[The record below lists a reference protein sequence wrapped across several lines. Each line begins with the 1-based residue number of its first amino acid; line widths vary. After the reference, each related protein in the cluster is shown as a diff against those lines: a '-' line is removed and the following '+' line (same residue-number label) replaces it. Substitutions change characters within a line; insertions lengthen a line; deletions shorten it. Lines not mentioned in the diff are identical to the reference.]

1 MEGNVLK
8 HGTGLLLKQKRRKLW
23 YKVVGILACLVVFC
37 TSYALI
43 LPAITMERT
52 ACCGKEEHQ
61 HDESCY
67 AESEILICESEAVS
81 EEHIHTEAC
90 YTYEKTLICQIEE
103 HTHAEECY
111 SNESETETAETI
123 AAEQTEETAGET
135 QESESSEMAAN
146 HTVSLEA
153 SGEDYKVVVTYD
165 ESAGIPE
172 GAVLKVIEYAE
183 DSGEYQARF
192 AEANAVLLN
201 QEGSYIRRA
210 RFFDIS
216 IMAGETEIEPA
227 NAVRVEISQ
236 SADIIEN
243 EEDIIITHATNEG
256 TEVISDVEQ
265 IQEPN
270 GCVTSSFETKSFSDY
285 GTITPGQSITI
296 KVGDTVTLQGS
307 SGNQNG
313 WTLSPEGYVT
323 KSEDGTNLVVTGAA
337 AGTVTI
343 THQYKNNKS
352 EKFTVIVTDNGGS
365 DAEDEAEKEA
375 AGQDYTVTVKGN
387 KKVLADDV
395 TLHVEDYSSSESDYQ
410 NYYDAMITDLES
422 VTSST
427 ISGEGFDFLHMY
439 HIYLTKEGTE
449 GEYIP
454 EGNVNLQVTLTYDS
468 APEGWPSGNGNL
480 YVGHYK
486 KANGQVSGMEISDG
500 SAASTGVKQ
509 IKVSGNSITFHIWS
523 FSVFPVAALALDSG
537 GGTTGGGGTAAP
549 ADGSI
554 LTSELL
560 KWMGAE
566 GSNEW
571 QIVDGEYNGNAGANK
586 TASEDEHVRVQKN
599 VIPTDVENEFL
610 VYLSIDTKQ
619 LFEDYFASA
628 EYNATSSNNNHDTKL
643 GAVIDSITG
652 NENVH
657 VTGLS
662 TKYTNYADFTILSS
676 SGEILAEN
684 IRLYWDSSNNY
695 TIYIKVNDGDAVKY
709 VILGTSVKKGNS
721 EVVMLSEEAER
732 LIMSNAA
739 QKAILD
745 EVNDQMGDYI
755 DFLSVVSGD
764 YSTQP
769 VYDQNT
775 RTLTWIP
782 SIKANPTIDKVKTDE
797 TKTVSYTDSNGNLQ
811 TLTTYKY
818 NSWALNTSELIYR
831 VRLNVSKSGFYS
843 AADNMNSTVGAP
855 ESYVVNNSAVL
866 EYAGEGGD
874 QTVDF
879 QQPYVRGLLYDV
891 QFEKVDKEDASKK
904 LSGAVFKLTDDS
916 NNTYTMT
923 ELGGTYSIEN
933 IPWGTYTLTEETPP
947 KGYSAIKD
955 GDEAGPWTID
965 ICYTK
970 DRANVVQDTGNKAS
984 NMLYIG
990 KNNAEGVWR
999 IVNKKNIYVDF
1010 INTDMSYNILLENG
1024 EFSIYDTDPSAEGAE
1039 PIEGYEKISVTQGV
1053 IADNMEL
1060 EDGKTYYIVQT
1071 KAPDGYILPEENIVA
1086 LKVDMANTTTSGPIS
1101 VTGGAGNVKKTEEKQ
1116 TVNGVDDTTVY
1127 VIKIPN
1133 NPGVELPSTGGTGT
1147 LLYTFGGAGLILISG
1162 LMYGYSM
1169 RRKRER
1175 RSM

>member
-256 TEVISDVEQ
+256 TEVISEVEQ

-307 SGNQNG
+307 NGNQNG

-831 VRLNVSKSGFYS
+831 VRLNVSKSGFHS
-843 AADNMNSTVGAP
+843 AADNMNSMVGAP

-891 QFEKVDKEDASKK
+891 RFEKVDKEDASKK

-955 GDEAGPWTID
+955 GDEAGPWTIN

>member
-90 YTYEKTLICQIEE
+90 YTYEKTLICQMEE

-123 AAEQTEETAGET
+123 AVEQTEETAGET

-172 GAVLKVIEYAE
+172 GAALKVIEYAE

-227 NAVRVEISQ
+227 NAVKVEISQ

-256 TEVISDVEQ
+256 TEVISEVEQ

-270 GCVTSSFETKSFSDY
+270 GRVTSSFETKSFSDY

-365 DAEDEAEKEA
+365 DAEDEVEKEA

-509 IKVSGNSITFHIWS
+509 IKVSGNSITFHIRS

-586 TASEDEHVRVQKN
+586 TVSEDEQVRVQKN

-643 GAVIDSITG
+643 GTVIDSITG

-662 TKYTNYADFTILSS
+662 TYKNYADFTILSS
-676 SGEILAEN
+676 AGEILAEN

-755 DFLSVVSGD
+755 DFLSIVSGD

-831 VRLNVSKSGFYS
+831 VRLNVSKSGFHS

-904 LSGAVFKLTDDS
+904 LSGAAFKLTDDS

-955 GDEAGPWTID
+955 GDEAGPWTIN

-1175 RSM
+1175 RLM

>member
-90 YTYEKTLICQIEE
+90 YTYEKTLICQMEE

-123 AAEQTEETAGET
+123 VAEQTEETAGET

-227 NAVRVEISQ
+227 NAVKVEISQ

-256 TEVISDVEQ
+256 TEVISEVEQ

-307 SGNQNG
+307 NGNQNG

-352 EKFTVIVTDNGGS
+352 EKFTVIVADNGGS

-422 VTSST
+422 ITSST

-509 IKVSGNSITFHIWS
+509 IKVSGNSITFHIRS

-571 QIVDGEYNGNAGANK
+571 QIVDGEYNGNEGVNK
-586 TASEDEHVRVQKN
+586 TASEDEQVRVQKN

-619 LFEDYFASA
+619 LFEDYFAST

-643 GAVIDSITG
+643 GTVIDSITG

-662 TKYTNYADFTILSS
+662 TKYKNYADFTILSS
-676 SGEILAEN
+676 AGEILAEN

-843 AADNMNSTVGAP
+843 AADNMNSTVEAP

-955 GDEAGPWTID
+955 GDEAGPWTIN

-990 KNNAEGVWR
+990 KNNVEGVWR

-1116 TVNGVDDTTVY
+1116 TVNGADDTTVY

-1175 RSM
+1175 RLM

>member
-90 YTYEKTLICQIEE
+90 YTYEKTLICQMEE

-123 AAEQTEETAGET
+123 AVEQTEETAGET

-227 NAVRVEISQ
+227 NAVKVEISQ

-256 TEVISDVEQ
+256 TEVISEVEQ

-307 SGNQNG
+307 NGNQNG

-323 KSEDGTNLVVTGAA
+323 KSEDGTKLVVTGAA

-365 DAEDEAEKEA
+365 DAEDEVEKEA

-422 VTSST
+422 VISST

-571 QIVDGEYNGNAGANK
+571 QIVDGEYNGNEGVNK

-831 VRLNVSKSGFYS
+831 VRLNVSKSGFHS

>member
-365 DAEDEAEKEA
+365 DAEDEVEKEA

-797 TKTVSYTDSNGNLQ
+797 TKTVSYTDGNGNLQ

-831 VRLNVSKSGFYS
+831 VRLNVSKSGFHS
-843 AADNMNSTVGAP
+843 AADNMNSMVGAP

-891 QFEKVDKEDASKK
+891 RFEKVDKEDASKK

-955 GDEAGPWTID
+955 GDEAGPWTIN

>member
-1 MEGNVLK
+1 
-8 HGTGLLLKQKRRKLW
+8 
-23 YKVVGILACLVVFC
+23 
-37 TSYALI
+37 
-43 LPAITMERT
+43 
-52 ACCGKEEHQ
+52 
-61 HDESCY
+61 
-67 AESEILICESEAVS
+67 
-81 EEHIHTEAC
+81 
-90 YTYEKTLICQIEE
+90 
-103 HTHAEECY
+103 
-111 SNESETETAETI
+111 
-123 AAEQTEETAGET
+123 
-135 QESESSEMAAN
+135 
-146 HTVSLEA
+146 
-153 SGEDYKVVVTYD
+153 
-165 ESAGIPE
+165 
-172 GAVLKVIEYAE
+172 
-183 DSGEYQARF
+183 
-192 AEANAVLLN
+192 
-201 QEGSYIRRA
+201 
-210 RFFDIS
+210 
-216 IMAGETEIEPA
+216 
-227 NAVRVEISQ
+227 
-236 SADIIEN
+236 
-243 EEDIIITHATNEG
+243 
-256 TEVISDVEQ
+256 
-265 IQEPN
+265 
-270 GCVTSSFETKSFSDY
+270 
-285 GTITPGQSITI
+285 
-296 KVGDTVTLQGS
+296 
-307 SGNQNG
+307 
-313 WTLSPEGYVT
+313 
-323 KSEDGTNLVVTGAA
+323 
-337 AGTVTI
+337 
-343 THQYKNNKS
+343 
-352 EKFTVIVTDNGGS
+352 
-365 DAEDEAEKEA
+365 
-375 AGQDYTVTVKGN
+375 
-387 KKVLADDV
+387 
-395 TLHVEDYSSSESDYQ
+395 
-410 NYYDAMITDLES
+410 
-422 VTSST
+422 
-427 ISGEGFDFLHMY
+427 
-439 HIYLTKEGTE
+439 
-449 GEYIP
+449 
-454 EGNVNLQVTLTYDS
+454 
-468 APEGWPSGNGNL
+468 
-480 YVGHYK
+480 
-486 KANGQVSGMEISDG
+486 
-500 SAASTGVKQ
+500 
-509 IKVSGNSITFHIWS
+509 
-523 FSVFPVAALALDSG
+523 
-537 GGTTGGGGTAAP
+537 
-549 ADGSI
+549 
-554 LTSELL
+554 
-560 KWMGAE
+560 
-566 GSNEW
+566 
-571 QIVDGEYNGNAGANK
+571 
-586 TASEDEHVRVQKN
+586 
-599 VIPTDVENEFL
+599 
-610 VYLSIDTKQ
+610 
-619 LFEDYFASA
+619 
-628 EYNATSSNNNHDTKL
+628 
-643 GAVIDSITG
+643 
-652 NENVH
+652 
-657 VTGLS
+657 
-662 TKYTNYADFTILSS
+662 
-676 SGEILAEN
+676 
-684 IRLYWDSSNNY
+684 
-695 TIYIKVNDGDAVKY
+695 
-709 VILGTSVKKGNS
+709 
-721 EVVMLSEEAER
+721 MLSEEAER

-831 VRLNVSKSGFYS
+831 VRLNVSKSGFHS

>member
-1 MEGNVLK
+1 MEGNMLK

-23 YKVVGILACLVVFC
+23 HKIVGILACLVVFC

-52 ACCGKEEHQ
+52 AYCGKEEHQ

-67 AESEILICESEAVS
+67 ATSEILICESEAVS

-103 HTHAEECY
+103 HTHAEACY

-256 TEVISDVEQ
+256 TEVISEVEQ

-307 SGNQNG
+307 NGNQNG

-365 DAEDEAEKEA
+365 DAEDEVEKEA

-709 VILGTSVKKGNS
+709 VILGTSVKKGNL

-831 VRLNVSKSGFYS
+831 VRLNVSKSGFHS

-955 GDEAGPWTID
+955 GDEAGPWTIN

-1175 RSM
+1175 RLM

>member
-227 NAVRVEISQ
+227 NAVKVEISQ

-256 TEVISDVEQ
+256 TEVISEVEQ

-365 DAEDEAEKEA
+365 DAEDEVEKEA

-831 VRLNVSKSGFYS
+831 VRLNVSKSGFHS
-843 AADNMNSTVGAP
+843 AADNMNSMVGAP

-955 GDEAGPWTID
+955 GDEAGPWTIN

-1086 LKVDMANTTTSGPIS
+1086 LKVDMANTTASGPIS

-1175 RSM
+1175 RLM

>member
-90 YTYEKTLICQIEE
+90 YTYEKTLICQMEE
-103 HTHAEECY
+103 HTHAEACY

-123 AAEQTEETAGET
+123 AVEQTEETAGET

-227 NAVRVEISQ
+227 NAVKVEISQ

-256 TEVISDVEQ
+256 TEVISEVEQ

-307 SGNQNG
+307 NGNQNG

-365 DAEDEAEKEA
+365 DAEDEVEKEA

-427 ISGEGFDFLHMY
+427 ISGEGFHFLHMY

-831 VRLNVSKSGFYS
+831 VRLNVSKSGFHS
-843 AADNMNSTVGAP
+843 AADNMNSMVGAP

-955 GDEAGPWTID
+955 GDEAGPWTIN

-1175 RSM
+1175 RLM

>member
-67 AESEILICESEAVS
+67 AESEILICESETVS

-90 YTYEKTLICQIEE
+90 YTYEKTLICQMEE

-227 NAVRVEISQ
+227 NAVKVEISQ

-243 EEDIIITHATNEG
+243 EENIIITHATNEG
-256 TEVISDVEQ
+256 TEVISEVEQ

-365 DAEDEAEKEA
+365 DAEDEVEKEA

-422 VTSST
+422 VISST

-695 TIYIKVNDGDAVKY
+695 TIYIKVNDGDTVKY
-709 VILGTSVKKGNS
+709 VILGTSVKKGDS

-831 VRLNVSKSGFYS
+831 VRLNVSKSGFHS

-955 GDEAGPWTID
+955 GDEAGPWTIN

-1175 RSM
+1175 RLM